1 MLIVAGML
9 ILATGLGLLGLGWL
23 AARDLPDSNDD
34 FIFI

>member
-1 MLIVAGML
+1 MLIVAAIL
-9 ILATGLGLLGLGWL
+9 ILAAGLGLLGLAWL